1 MGTKASE
8 PWAGFRGLL
17 AEVERKSP
25 LFTLSF
31 HPVAFSQSASPSPH
45 VPVFSVAFILLS
57 SYLEAVTLLPP
68 PLRFQ
73 IAKSLKSTSCQIH
86 SLFFSHNSCLSNMT
100 YA

>member
-1 MGTKASE
+1 MGTKVSE

-45 VPVFSVAFILLS
+45 VPVFSVTFILLS

-68 PLRFQ
+68 PPLSDRKIPEIDFV
-73 IAKSLKSTSCQIH
+73 S
-86 SLFFSHNSCLSNMT
+86 NSQLIFLT
-100 YA
+100 